1 MKLTPTTL
9 ENRIEALDLL
19 RGFALLGI
27 LIANMLLFHTP
38 YFYIEPYHYFTE
50 SGDFE
55 AFKWV
60 TIFVQG
66 SFYPIFAFLFGY
78 GLNMQYEKAIERKQ
92 PFAKMM
98 SKRLL
103 ILLLFGLIHALFI
116 WSGDVLFSYATL
128 GFLLIFFVR
137 IPAKWLAIS
146 GIVLYTIPGILLY
159 LLMKLVA
166 GLGGDTFTEDMTNSP
181 QIEKALTVFAN
192 GSFGEIFSFRA
203 VEWLIYG
210 LSSTFLG
217 LFIVLPIIMFGAAMS
232 KFKVIE
238 RARELKGKLIIVAIL
253 ATAIG
258 LWIKLIP
265 FIKQPTY
272 DYVQLQT
279 TFGGVLLATGYV
291 AVFLLLMTSTKIR
304 SFFSPL
310 GKLGRMSLTTYIMQS
325 VIATLIF
332 YGFGFGLYGKVSI
345 WTGTMM
351 AFGIFVLQIVFAEIW
366 LRKFKMGPLEKL
378 WRIGTYGRKS
388 TK

>member
-159 LLMKLVA
+159 FLMKLVA

>member
-159 LLMKLVA
+159 FLMKLVA
-166 GLGGDTFTEDMTNSP
+166 ELGGDTFTEDMTNSP

-238 RARELKGKLIIVAIL
+238 RACELKGKLIIVAIL

-378 WRIGTYGRKS
+378 WRFGTYGRKS

>member
-1 MKLTPTTL
+1 
-9 ENRIEALDLL
+9 
-19 RGFALLGI
+19 
-27 LIANMLLFHTP
+27 
-38 YFYIEPYHYFTE
+38 
-50 SGDFE
+50 
-55 AFKWV
+55 
-60 TIFVQG
+60 
-66 SFYPIFAFLFGY
+66 
-78 GLNMQYEKAIERKQ
+78 
-92 PFAKMM
+92 
-98 SKRLL
+98 
-103 ILLLFGLIHALFI
+103 
-116 WSGDVLFSYATL
+116 
-128 GFLLIFFVR
+128 
-137 IPAKWLAIS
+137 
-146 GIVLYTIPGILLY
+146 
-159 LLMKLVA
+159 MKLVA